1 MSIEKIKSAIPDYAK
16 DLRINIDNVLNEE
29 NSPDLTKKQIL
40 GAALSVALAVKN
52 NFLIKNIQ
60 SEMEQLFS
68 EQELNGIK
76 TAVSLMGMNNVYYR
90 TMHLIEDESLS
101 KRPAGLRMTMMNS
114 QALPQKDF
122 EMFSLVVSCL
132 SGCGL
137 CIKSHS
143 EKLKKEGLSLS
154 AIQSLIK
161 ISAVIQGINQ
171 SLYS

>member
-1 MSIEKIKSAIPDYAK
+1 MSIENIKSAIPDYAK
-16 DLRINIDNVLNEE
+16 DLRINIGNVLNEE
-29 NSPDLTKKQIL
+29 ISPDLSKKQMF

-52 NFLIKNIQ
+52 DFLIKNIQ
-60 SEMEQLFS
+60 SDCEPLFS

-90 TMHLIEDESLS
+90 SLHLAEDENLS
-101 KRPAGLRMTMMNS
+101 KRPAGLRMTMMS
-114 QALPQKDF
+114 RHGLPQKDF
-122 EMFSLVVSCL
+122 EMYSLAVSCL
-132 SGCGL
+132 SGCGV

-154 AIQSLIK
+154 AIQSLIR

-171 SLYS
+171 SLY